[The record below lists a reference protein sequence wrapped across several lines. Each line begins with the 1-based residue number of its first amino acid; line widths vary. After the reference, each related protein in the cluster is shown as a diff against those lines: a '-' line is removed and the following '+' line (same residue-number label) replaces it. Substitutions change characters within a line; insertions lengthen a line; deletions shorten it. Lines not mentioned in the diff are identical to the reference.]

1 MPSVSVSLHQSC
13 PGFNGMCFISNAS
26 RQGLF
31 WTKNLSTDLH
41 FNNTSN
47 LCDLWFPS
55 PPLLMLI
62 ECQIILCECH
72 LNTPHFL
79 SYYRHIVLLKW
90 PRRSA
95 LWLCHL
101 VVIFTARSYM
111 IINDLVFSLIDS
123 FLAQLEHSSPLKA
136 LNQYEF
142 SALSESGKKFSS
154 WAFQAG
160 NPSPLVS
167 VSLVHS
173 VFFLMPISSKCL
185 SRRLC

>member
-1 MPSVSVSLHQSC
+1 
-13 PGFNGMCFISNAS
+13 
-26 RQGLF
+26 
-31 WTKNLSTDLH
+31 
-41 FNNTSN
+41 
-47 LCDLWFPS
+47 
-55 PPLLMLI
+55 
-62 ECQIILCECH
+62 
-72 LNTPHFL
+72 
-79 SYYRHIVLLKW
+79 
-90 PRRSA
+90 
-95 LWLCHL
+95 
-101 VVIFTARSYM
+101 M

-154 WAFQAG
+154 WAFQAS

>member
-1 MPSVSVSLHQSC
+1 MVCVSSAMQAAKFFLNKESFHWSSFQQYNKPLWSLISFTTSTNAHWMSNHSLWMPFEHSTFSFILQAHSSIKVTSKICPLIMPFSGDFHCQELH
-13 PGFNGMCFISNAS
+13 
-26 RQGLF
+26 
-31 WTKNLSTDLH
+31 D
-41 FNNTSN
+41 
-47 LCDLWFPS
+47 
-55 PPLLMLI
+55 
-62 ECQIILCECH
+62 
-72 LNTPHFL
+72 
-79 SYYRHIVLLKW
+79 Y
-90 PRRSA
+90 
-95 LWLCHL
+95 
-101 VVIFTARSYM
+101 
-111 IINDLVFSLIDS
+111 NDLVFSLIDS

>member
-1 MPSVSVSLHQSC
+1 
-13 PGFNGMCFISNAS
+13 
-26 RQGLF
+26 
-31 WTKNLSTDLH
+31 
-41 FNNTSN
+41 
-47 LCDLWFPS
+47 
-55 PPLLMLI
+55 
-62 ECQIILCECH
+62 
-72 LNTPHFL
+72 
-79 SYYRHIVLLKW
+79 
-90 PRRSA
+90 
-95 LWLCHL
+95 
-101 VVIFTARSYM
+101 M

-136 LNQYEF
+136 LNQCEF

-154 WAFQAG
+154 WAFQAS

>member
-1 MPSVSVSLHQSC
+1 MVCVSSAMQAAKFFLNKESFHWSSFQQYNKPLWSLISFTSSTNAHWMSNHSLWIPFEHSTFSFILQAHSSIKVTSKICPLIMP
-13 PGFNGMCFISNAS
+13 
-26 RQGLF
+26 
-31 WTKNLSTDLH
+31 
-41 FNNTSN
+41 
-47 LCDLWFPS
+47 
-55 PPLLMLI
+55 LI
-62 ECQIILCECH
+62 
-72 LNTPHFL
+72 
-79 SYYRHIVLLKW
+79 
-90 PRRSA
+90 
-95 LWLCHL
+95 L

>member
-1 MPSVSVSLHQSC
+1 MVCVSSAMQAAKFFLNKESFHWSSFQQYNKPLWSLISFTSSTNAHWMSNHSLWIPFEHSTFSFILQAHSSIKVTSKICPLIMPFSGDFHCQELH
-13 PGFNGMCFISNAS
+13 
-26 RQGLF
+26 
-31 WTKNLSTDLH
+31 D
-41 FNNTSN
+41 
-47 LCDLWFPS
+47 
-55 PPLLMLI
+55 
-62 ECQIILCECH
+62 
-72 LNTPHFL
+72 
-79 SYYRHIVLLKW
+79 Y
-90 PRRSA
+90 
-95 LWLCHL
+95 
-101 VVIFTARSYM
+101 
-111 IINDLVFSLIDS
+111 NDLVFSLIDS

-154 WAFQAG
+154 WAFRAG